1 MRHTCLF
8 TIYKVFHF
16 FGNRNER
23 VVRYFKTPRNKI
35 ESQIDFLF
43 LPTTNLSEAF
53 ITNFLADQNVMTYVG
68 GDLTFYFRNKTF
80 DGPSLWNISLN

>member
-1 MRHTCLF
+1 MKKGVVL
-8 TIYKVFHF
+8 HF
-16 FGNRNER
+16 QLKRII
-23 VVRYFKTPRNKI
+23 I
-35 ESQIDFLF
+35 EPQDDFLF

-53 ITNFLADQNVMTYVG
+53 ITNFLADQNLMTYVG